1 MATAPAVGTH
11 RRARPGREL
20 LGDGR
25 HGALRPLLRSPL
37 LQGRPDPVPGA
48 SLSGLECGCDRFVEI
63 WNNVF
68 MEFDRQPDGTLAPLP
83 APSIDTGMGL
93 ERIVA
98 VLQNK
103 LSNYDTDLFE
113 PLLQKIAEL
122 TGVAYGPHAGALE
135 AAGDVSMRVV
145 ADHMRAMT
153 FLIADGVLP
162 SNEWRGYVLR
172 KIMRRAMR
180 HGKKLGLTDPFLY
193 RLVDVLVDQ
202 MGEAY
207 PELRAGRDSIVQIVH
222 GEEERFDAVLNRG
235 LPKLEE
241 AIGLAAERT
250 GAIPGDQ
257 AFHFSDTYGLP
268 RDYIEDLASERGVR
282 VDGEGFERALEVQR
296 GKSRESQAFEGKQGR
311 EFEYTSDEARHELFE
326 TGDRFEGYSTT
337 RVAGVP
343 ILALFDEQQRQIS
356 TLRAG
361 ESGYVVIE
369 RTPFYQEAGGQVSDC
384 GRICADAGSGE
395 AAVEGMTRL
404 GASGPRA
411 HRVRVV
417 SGSLN
422 VRDLVTVEV
431 DEPLREATRRNH
443 TATHLLHAALR
454 RVLGSHVK
462 QAGSLVAPD
471 RLRFDFAHFAALTR
485 DELDEI
491 ERVANEQIYAN
502 RPVQTEIRSTQEA
515 MAAGAI
521 ALFGEKYGD
530 RVRVVSVP
538 GFSMELCG
546 GTHCRATGD
555 IGALVIVQ
563 ESGIAA
569 GVRRIEALTG
579 AGAVRHL
586 QHRRATLDR
595 LLQALNTPED
605 QALNAVERLQTD
617 TKRLAREVRDL
628 KLKAAVGAGESTSE
642 GVVELAGTRM
652 LARRV
657 SGLEKEELRG
667 LADSLK
673 ARVSSGVVVLASE
686 TDGKVVVVVSVT
698 KDLTRRLHAGK
709 IVKEIAPIVG
719 GGGGGRADFAEA
731 GGSQPQKIDELLT
744 RSQEVVSR
752 MLSSAG
758 PVK

>member
-1 MATAPAVGTH
+1 
-11 RRARPGREL
+11 
-20 LGDGR
+20 
-25 HGALRPLLRSPL
+25 
-37 LQGRPDPVPGA
+37 
-48 SLSGLECGCDRFVEI
+48 
-63 WNNVF
+63 
-68 MEFDRQPDGTLAPLP
+68 
-83 APSIDTGMGL
+83 
-93 ERIVA
+93 
-98 VLQNK
+98 
-103 LSNYDTDLFE
+103 
-113 PLLQKIAEL
+113 
-122 TGVAYGPHAGALE
+122 
-135 AAGDVSMRVV
+135 
-145 ADHMRAMT
+145 
-153 FLIADGVLP
+153 
-162 SNEWRGYVLR
+162 
-172 KIMRRAMR
+172 MRRAMR
-180 HGKKLGLTDPFLY
+180 HGRKLGLTEPFLY

-207 PELRAGRDSIVQIVH
+207 PELRTGRDSIVQIVH

-250 GAIPGDQ
+250 GIIPGDQ

-282 VDGEGFERALEVQR
+282 VDGEAFERALEVQR

-311 EFEYTSDEARHELFE
+311 EFEYTSDEARRELFE
-326 TGDRFEGYSTT
+326 TSDRFEGYTTT

-343 ILALFDEQQRQIS
+343 ILALFDEQQRQVS
-356 TLRAG
+356 ARRAG
-361 ESGYVVIE
+361 ESAYVVIE
-369 RTPFYQEAGGQVSDC
+369 RTPFYQEAGGQVSDG
-384 GRICADAGSGE
+384 GRISADAGSGE

-404 GASGPRA
+404 GPSGPRA
-411 HRVRVV
+411 HRVRVI

-422 VRDLVTVEV
+422 VRDLVTAEV
-431 DEPLREATRRNH
+431 DEPLRDATRRNH

-491 ERVANEQIYAN
+491 ERLANEQIYAN
-502 RPVQTEIRSTQEA
+502 RQVQTEIRSTQEA
-515 MAAGAI
+515 MAAGAM

-538 GFSMELCG
+538 GFSMELCA

-555 IGALVIVQ
+555 IGAFVIVQ

-579 AGAVRHL
+579 AGAVRHI
-586 QHRRATLDR
+586 QHRRAALDR

-605 QALNAVERLQTD
+605 QALTAVERLQTN

-628 KLKAAVGAGESTSE
+628 KLKAARDAVSLSPPTIPSGSVATPPSVAQKAQGPSIEIS
-642 GVVELAGTRM
+642 GVTM
-652 LARRV
+652 LAQRV
-657 SGLEKEELRG
+657 PGLEKAALRE

-673 ARVSSGVVVLASE
+673 APLSSGVVVLASE

-731 GGSQPQKIDELLT
+731 GGKQPQKIDELLA
-744 RSQEVVSR
+744 RSREVVSR
-752 MLSSAG
+752 MLSSAE